1 MNRRQFAKLAALT
14 GIGFGLDRLN
24 IASSANVPEVA
35 ITMDDFNWSAK
46 AVRLTGPERNQAIL
60 GTLRSYSLKAA
71 LFVKGSNVDNDQGK
85 NLLQDWNTAGHMIGN
100 HTYSHPY
107 FNNSKITPEAF
118 EQDILRCEDLLK
130 GFTKFQ
136 KIFRFPYLKEG
147 ETSAKRD
154 AVRAFL
160 GQHGYRIG
168 HVTIDASDWIVDDRL
183 RKRLTKDPA
192 ADLSPYR
199 GFYLDH
205 MWDRALYYD
214 DLSRKVL
221 GRSVKH
227 TILVH
232 FTLLNAFFL
241 GDLIAM
247 FKSKGWRVI
256 DAAEAFTDPVFSAQP
271 KIVPAGESVIWA
283 LAKESGRFEKLLRYP
298 GEDGEYE
305 TAKMDKLGL

>member
-1 MNRRQFAKLAALT
+1 MSIMTRERTCLGLEYRGSHDRQPYLLT
-14 GIGFGLDRLN
+14 
-24 IASSANVPEVA
+24 
-35 ITMDDFNWSAK
+35 
-46 AVRLTGPERNQAIL
+46 
-60 GTLRSYSLKAA
+60 
-71 LFVKGSNVDNDQGK
+71 
-85 NLLQDWNTAGHMIGN
+85 
-100 HTYSHPY
+100 
-107 FNNSKITPEAF
+107 
-118 EQDILRCEDLLK
+118 

-160 GQHGYRIG
+160 VQHGYRIG

-221 GRSVKH
+221 GRNVKH

-232 FTLLNAFFL
+232 FTLLNALFL

-247 FKSKGWRVI
+247 FKSKDWRVI
-256 DAAEAFTDPVFSAQP
+256 DAAEAFTDP
-271 KIVPAGESVIWA
+271 
-283 LAKESGRFEKLLRYP
+283 
-298 GEDGEYE
+298 
-305 TAKMDKLGL
+305 